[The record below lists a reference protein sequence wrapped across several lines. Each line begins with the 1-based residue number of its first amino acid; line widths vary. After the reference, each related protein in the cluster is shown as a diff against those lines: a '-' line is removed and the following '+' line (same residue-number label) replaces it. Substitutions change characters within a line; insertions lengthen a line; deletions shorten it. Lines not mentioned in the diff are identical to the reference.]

1 MKQTSVSKQMSIQ
14 AKINIALLSIF
25 FVIMAASLVFA
36 AFNEKQLILEVV
48 EQQTQDAAD
57 SYFDSINTMMLTGTM
72 SQRDV
77 LRNKILERPS
87 VTDARILRN
96 DKIDSMYGRGFDHQY
111 DQDDLDRRAMEGER
125 VIHIE
130 RQAGKRLLTVV
141 NPIRAEKDYR
151 GTNCLMCH
159 LVEENSVVGA
169 VRISYSLDELD
180 SQVDQ
185 NIMFSALIQTL
196 LLVIGLA
203 LMFWVVRK
211 VVINRI
217 NEVRCTMEE
226 MARDDDLGRSVKIHS
241 RDEIGIMADAFNRM
255 IGAFRQSMHAV
266 SDASQSIQQVSERL
280 STVADNTL
288 REVQRQS
295 SETDMVAS
303 AMNEMTATVHEVA
316 QNAAMAS
323 ESSREADEEARGGV
337 LIADEALAGISSL
350 INEIEQAAQVVSQV
364 ESNTDEISTML
375 SEIKA
380 IAEQTNLLALNAAIE
395 AARAGE
401 QGRGFAVVAD
411 EVRTLASRTQHSTEE
426 IQNLI
431 ERLQLGVA
439 NAVKTM
445 QSAQS
450 QAAGGA
456 QLVEKTS
463 YSLKQISAQV
473 EMMSD
478 MNMQIATAA
487 EEQSSVA
494 EEINLNVS
502 SISQIADDTSVEAG
516 RTNESSA
523 ELVQLANQLRE
534 LVGRFKL

>member
-1 MKQTSVSKQMSIQ
+1 MSETPVNKQMSIQ

-25 FVIMAASLVFA
+25 FVTMAASLIFA

-72 SQRDV
+72 AQRDV
-77 LRNKILERPS
+77 LRNKILERPG

-96 DKIDSMYGRGFDHQY
+96 DKIDSMYGKGFDHQY
-111 DQDDLDRRAMEGER
+111 DVDDLDRQAMQGEQ
-125 VIHIE
+125 VVHIE
-130 RQAGKRLLTVV
+130 KRNGKRLLTVV

-151 GTNCLMCH
+151 GTDCLMCH

-169 VRISYSLDELD
+169 VRISYSLEELD
-180 SQVDQ
+180 SQVEQ
-185 NIMFSALIQTL
+185 NILFSALIQL
-196 LLVIGLA
+196 LLLIVGLL
-203 LMFWVVRK
+203 LMFWMVRK
-211 VVINRI
+211 VVISRI
-217 NEVRCTMEE
+217 NSMRCTMEE
-226 MARDDDLGRSVKIHS
+226 MARDDDLGRSVEVHA
-241 RDEIGIMADAFNRM
+241 RDEIGIMGDAFNRM
-255 IGAFRQSMHAV
+255 IGAFRQSLHAV
-266 SDASQSIQQVSERL
+266 SAASQSIQQVSGQV
-280 STVADNTL
+280 SGVANNTL
-288 REVQRQS
+288 KEVMRQR

-316 QNAAMAS
+316 QNAAQAS
-323 ESSREADEEARGGV
+323 DASREADQEARSGV
-337 LIADEALAGISSL
+337 TISDEALASISSL
-350 INEIEQAAQVVSQV
+350 IHEIERAAEVVTHV
-364 ESNTDEISTML
+364 ESNTEEISTML

-431 ERLQLGVA
+431 ERLQHGVA
-439 NAVKTM
+439 DAVGAM

-450 QAAGGA
+450 KAAQGA
-456 QLVEKTS
+456 DSVERTS
-463 YSLKQISAQV
+463 FSLKQISNQV
-473 EMMSD
+473 ATMSD

-494 EEINLNVS
+494 EEINRNVT
-502 SISQIADDTSVEAG
+502 SISQIADETSSGAT
-516 RTNESSA
+516 RTSESSD
-523 ELVQLANQLRE
+523 ELVQLATQLRD
-534 LVGRFKL
+534 LVSRFRL